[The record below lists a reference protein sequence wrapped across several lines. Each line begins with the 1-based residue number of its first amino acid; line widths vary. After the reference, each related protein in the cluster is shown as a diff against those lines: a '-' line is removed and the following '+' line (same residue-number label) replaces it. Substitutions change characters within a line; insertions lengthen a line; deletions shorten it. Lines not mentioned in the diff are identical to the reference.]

1 MEKFSLLKANNLLIL
16 LISIIYLSYFYNYED
31 NNLVKIYMRRTKL
44 TPVIIFCVSLY
55 GFTKELEVI
64 DTLKLLYFVEL
75 YYLTILTLEDEKE
88 CEISLVY
95 VLILFINKLFICII
109 KKQLSMSA
117 LILSSGIFSLIYL
130 ISKKSIGLG
139 DILINLILS
148 TDMVSMFEYYIFF
161 TISFALGGVYSLIII
176 LKKDYEK
183 SLAIPFLKFIYLAYL
198 ITIVRRYY
206 VF

>member
-16 LISIIYLSYFYNYED
+16 LLSIIYLSYFYNYED
-31 NNLVKIYMRRTKL
+31 NNLEKIYKKRTKL

-55 GFTKELEVI
+55 CFTKELEVI

-88 CEISLVY
+88 CEISVVY

-109 KKQLSMSA
+109 KKHLSISA

-130 ISKKSIGLG
+130 ISKKSIGFG